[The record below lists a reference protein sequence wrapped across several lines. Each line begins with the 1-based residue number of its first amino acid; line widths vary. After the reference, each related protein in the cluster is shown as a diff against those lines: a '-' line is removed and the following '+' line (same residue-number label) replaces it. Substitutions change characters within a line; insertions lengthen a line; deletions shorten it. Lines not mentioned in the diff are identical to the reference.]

1 MTSDAT
7 SGIDL
12 IDFFGRM
19 RAHHFACVS
28 AVGSLAIV
36 SVFSVLFHGEVLPDY
51 LFTGAVTAVLLT
63 VPVVSALLGRQRRL
77 EREIAQRERAE
88 REKAALIE
96 RLQHTLELEREL
108 AAMKLRDEKLRT
120 LRLTMSKV
128 QHHINNL
135 GNNLQLV
142 EVEYEDRASLS
153 PATLVALREAVH
165 DTAQEMSELASV
177 EDPFD
182 EESFRIKP

>member
-1 MTSDAT
+1 MSSDT
-7 SGIDL
+7 RGIDV
-12 IDFFGRM
+12 IGFFGRM
-19 RAHHFACVS
+19 RAGHFAGLTALGAMV
-28 AVGSLAIV
+28 IV
-36 SVFSVLFHGEVLPDY
+36 SGFSMLFHGEVLPDY
-51 LFTGAVTAVLLT
+51 LFTGAMTAVALT
-63 VPVVSALLGRQRRL
+63 IPVVGALRGHQRRL
-77 EREIAQRERAE
+77 EREIERRERAE

-96 RLQHTLELEREL
+96 RLQHTLTLEREI

-135 GNNLQLV
+135 ANNLQLV
-142 EVEYEDRASLS
+142 EVEYEARASLS
-153 PATLVALREAVH
+153 PATLVTLREAVH
-165 DTAQEMSELASV
+165 DTAQEMSELAAV